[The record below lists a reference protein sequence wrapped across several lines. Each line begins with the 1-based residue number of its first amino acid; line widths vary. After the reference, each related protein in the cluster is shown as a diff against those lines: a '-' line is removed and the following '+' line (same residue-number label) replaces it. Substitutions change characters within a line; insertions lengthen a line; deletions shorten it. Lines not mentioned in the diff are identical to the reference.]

1 MARRSNVII
10 SESEERAQPRVIFYN
25 DDETQIVVDV
35 HSVKNRK
42 NKTETELLKN
52 KELIMKKM
60 MTVIDVDVP
69 S

>member
-10 SESEERAQPRVIFYN
+10 SESGERTQPRVIFYN

-35 HSVKNRK
+35 HSVKNRSK
-42 NKTETELLKN
+42 KTELLKN
-52 KELIMKKM
+52 KELIMKQM